1 MGVGGGDDLP
11 LGLDGPGSWR
21 APSRASRILLGPC
34 GGVAHRRG
42 ASPRT
47 DSGFSARFR
56 GFPGTSAFSGWAP
69 MCRGARSAHGR
80 IPTALSTEAFPHDS
94 ADYPP
99 TGPDRMCSTTRVVPI
114 PHIRAWRHR
123 PNTPDPTPTSPRP
136 SRHRAAPGRPRDL
149 SGEKDSL
156 RRMGRVGP
164 PRAGACPNLP
174 QRSCGTSLTAS

>member
-1 MGVGGGDDLP
+1 MECLGTPCTCRCIEPFSPGAAVRRPGWVWWGGDDLP
-11 LGLDGPGSWR
+11 RGLDGPGSWR

-56 GFPGTSAFSGWAP
+56 GFPGTSVFSGWAP

-80 IPTALSTEAFPHDS
+80 ISTTLSTEAFPHDS
-94 ADYPP
+94 ADPPP
-99 TGPDRMCSTTRVVPI
+99 TDPDRMCSTTRVAPI

-136 SRHRAAPGRPRDL
+136 LAPFPA
-149 SGEKDSL
+149 
-156 RRMGRVGP
+156 GP
-164 PRAGACPNLP
+164 GIFPVRK
-174 QRSCGTSLTAS
+174 TH